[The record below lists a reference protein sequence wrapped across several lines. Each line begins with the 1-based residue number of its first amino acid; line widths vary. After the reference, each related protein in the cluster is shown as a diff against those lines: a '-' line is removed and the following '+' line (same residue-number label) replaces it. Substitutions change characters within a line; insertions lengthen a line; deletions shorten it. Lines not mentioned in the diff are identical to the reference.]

1 MMLPFE
7 RFVRQVSNGV
17 LSSCYGNIGM
27 MNKNAV
33 SIISTPWKRAVC
45 DKNSVSLTV
54 SQISRTDGVFDGKS
68 GTWSRYPT
76 YTAWIDDKYDA
87 FAQGGDGVITD
98 ALMCGYLGCVAY
110 RFMLPTINNSAL
122 KKVWIAVQRDR
133 FLRAGVKISVEVSNR
148 ETPSDD
154 WYGVIHPSSASGD
167 VIYCTESEPVESGTV
182 GVSSW
187 GFMGQKD
194 VPYLTKSRAAMDVL
208 KLDDDSVSALENTA
222 GKKYL
227 YVYITLEDPSSYWEM
242 YSEKEKRLYNIEGSA
257 MLVHSV
263 CDFEFSGEE
272 EAGFPEES
280 GCAAIRRF
288 YTMRDG
294 LVSATVPTNG
304 KITDVSPYIFY
315 SGCMSGFIALPDRS
329 KLLSLSFERCLKEMP
344 RVFLH
349 GVNNDSGLDLNDS
362 SDSDVGIIE
371 PFVCWGNPKA
381 FISIPSMEVFGG
393 WPSDYNGEPTRIMV
407 LSKMC
412 PNKNGDMKPQIASL
426 AGSGSAVSA
435 VRGYMQFVFGYA
447 VVEAPAGKKSYSKI
461 RIASASENEFHITG
475 NLSVSLNVWH
485 SKSMSC
491 TGMYSNMAI
500 AALAENPALFVDGDK
515 NISAE
520 ATFPIMDYESH
531 RSVDNVS
538 VSAEASLIAEALSVN
553 VLESDEILIE
563 GVDIAPGD
571 MIIIAPRV
579 DSISYV
585 DGYEDGFAFFGA
597 ESGKP
602 EREAEY
608 TPQYN
613 SGLELEVSFY

>member
-1 MMLPFE
+1 MLPFE

-17 LSSCYGNIGM
+17 SASCYGHIGM
-27 MNKNAV
+27 MNKNAA

-45 DKNSVSLTV
+45 DKDGVSLTV
-54 SQISRTDGVFDGKS
+54 SQISRTDGVFNVKS
-68 GTWSRYPT
+68 GTWSRNPT
-76 YTAWIDDKYDA
+76 YTAWFDDKYDA

-110 RFMLPTINNSAL
+110 RFTLPTQNQSAL
-122 KKVWIAVQRDR
+122 TKASIAVQRDR
-133 FLRAGVKISVEVSNR
+133 FLRAGVKISVEVSDN

-154 WYGVIHPSSASGD
+154 WYGVIHPSSASNN
-167 VIYCTESEPVESGTV
+167 VIYCTESEPAESGTV

-194 VPYLTKSRAAMDVL
+194 VPYLTKSRAAMDIL
-208 KLDDDSVSALENTA
+208 KLDQDSVETLEDTA
-222 GKKYL
+222 RKKYL
-227 YVYITLEDPSSYWEM
+227 YVYITLEDPSSYWAM
-242 YSEKEKRLYNIEGSA
+242 YNEDEKRLYNIEGSA

-263 CDFEFSGEE
+263 CDFEFSDEE
-272 EAGFPEES
+272 TGFPEES
-280 GCAAIRRF
+280 WCAAIRRF

-294 LVSATVPTNG
+294 LVSAIVQTYG

-315 SGCMSGFIALPDRS
+315 SGCMSGFISLPNRS

-349 GVNNDSGLDLNDS
+349 GINNDSGFDLSDS
-362 SDSDVGIIE
+362 SDGDVGIIE
-371 PFVCWGNPKA
+371 PSVCWGNPKA
-381 FISIPSMEVFGG
+381 FISILSMEVFGG
-393 WPSDYNGEPTRIMV
+393 WPSDYNGYPTRIMV

-412 PNKNGDMKPQIASL
+412 PNKNGDPRPQIASL
-426 AGSGSAVSA
+426 AGSDSVVYA

-461 RIASASENEFHITG
+461 KIGRASENEFHITR

-491 TGMYSNMAI
+491 MGMYSNMAI
-500 AALAENPALFVDGDK
+500 ASLAENPALFVDGEK

-520 ATFPIMDYESH
+520 VTFPIMDYESH
-531 RSVDNVS
+531 KPVDNVS
-538 VSAEASLIAEALSVN
+538 VSAEASLISEALSVN
-553 VLESDEILIE
+553 LLESSEILVD

-571 MIIIAPRV
+571 MVIIAPRV